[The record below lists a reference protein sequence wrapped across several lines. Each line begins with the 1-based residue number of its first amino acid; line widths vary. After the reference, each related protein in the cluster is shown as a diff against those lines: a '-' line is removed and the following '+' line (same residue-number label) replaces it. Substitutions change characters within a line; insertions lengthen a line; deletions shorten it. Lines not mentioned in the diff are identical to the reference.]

1 MEFVRTISLYSYFK
15 LLKLQQPELS
25 CVASFS
31 GATQFLANIK
41 SETNVTDV
49 EPISGNIE
57 TTIENKQ
64 LGSSVLAGLME
75 PAATNKAYICQLCG
89 ASYTRKTALTRH
101 LKKHDERYQF
111 RCKTCCV
118 YFITEKEVLDH
129 QERTGCQRG
138 HQCMYC
144 GKAFRDNYTLKRHQ
158 TLVHNAEVSVP
169 RLVCP
174 YENCKKVFI
183 HKEVYMGHINKHEG
197 KMPYSC
203 CKCLVMFHDKYK
215 KNKHEAICV
224 EEVSCKCDTCGK
236 VFTDK
241 SAMNR
246 HKDSHHV
253 GKTYTCSTCG
263 NVYRYYS
270 SLYKHRKSEHPTLT
284 YS

>member
-1 MEFVRTISLYSYFK
+1 M
-15 LLKLQQPELS
+15 
-25 CVASFS
+25 
-31 GATQFLANIK
+31 TQLHAKVKSEMNITDAESMSENMKTDIGESVSENMNTEIGSEQLEPNFLANL
-41 SETNVTDV
+41 V
-49 EPISGNIE
+49 E
-57 TTIENKQ
+57 
-64 LGSSVLAGLME
+64 LVA
-75 PAATNKAYICQLCG
+75 NKAYMCQICG

-118 YFITEKEVLDH
+118 YFITEKEVFDH
-129 QERTGCQRG
+129 QERTGCQKG
-138 HQCMYC
+138 HQCIYC
-144 GKAFRDNYTLKRHQ
+144 SKAFRDNYTLKRHQ

-215 KNKHEAICV
+215 KNKHEAACV
-224 EEVSCKCDTCGK
+224 EEVSCHCDTCGK

-270 SLYKHRKSEHPTLT
+270 SLYKHRKTEHPTLT
-284 YS
+284 YPGP